1 MHNFIQR
8 YITDAGNLTQSL
20 GLGRV
25 PGQLFAYLYFSPE
38 PRNLVDMQHALGIS
52 KGSASTVVRQLEQW
66 GAVRKVWIKG
76 DRRDYYEANEWLGQI
91 VRNILRDTLG
101 KRLASANSLLDM
113 DEAELP
119 VANDKEA
126 IFIRRRIEN
135 LRNFQRKATRAFN
148 NPVISRLMRK

>member
-1 MHNFIQR
+1 MHNLIQR
-8 YITDAGNLTQSL
+8 YITDAGNLTQAL

-91 VRNILRDTLG
+91 VRNILFDTLG

-113 DEAELP
+113 DDSALP
-119 VANDKEA
+119 GTNDKDA

-135 LRNFQRKATRAFN
+135 LRNFQRKAVQAFN
-148 NPVISRLMRK
+148 NPVISLLMRK

>member
-1 MHNFIQR
+1 MHNLIQR

-25 PGQLFAYLYFSPE
+25 PGQLFAYLYFSSE

-52 KGSASTVVRQLEQW
+52 KGSASTVVRQLGQW

-113 DEAELP
+113 DADELP
-119 VANDKEA
+119 ADDKESV
-126 IFIRRRIEN
+126 FIRHRIEN
-135 LRNFQRKATRAFN
+135 LRSFQHKAARALN
-148 NPVISRLMRK
+148 NPFISKLLKK